1 MKDRSIPRPPLRK
14 RSCVSAVSM
23 LLLGGLVVTEGLLI
37 PQVQAQ
43 TADRQIQFSVNPGPL
58 DQALGQFGRQAAI
71 ALSTNASL
79 TAGKTSQGLKG
90 QYSVAEGLAHIL
102 AGSGYS
108 AVQQANGAYLL
119 VPQVAGALE
128 LGAWSHQY
136 QRFGIGQHH
145 REHRILRHRCHAD
158 SDQTVDEPAR
168 DPASGHRHHPP
179 AYGRPRHAQPG

>member
-1 MKDRSIPRPPLRK
+1 
-14 RSCVSAVSM
+14 
-23 LLLGGLVVTEGLLI
+23 
-37 PQVQAQ
+37 
-43 TADRQIQFSVNPGPL
+43 PGPL

-102 AGSGYS
+102 ARSGYS

-128 LGAWSHQY
+128 LGATS
-136 QRFGIGQHH
+136 IN
-145 REHRILRHRCHAD
+145 
-158 SDQTVDEPAR
+158 
-168 DPASGHRHHPP
+168 ASALGSTTE
-179 AYGRPRHAQPG
+179 